1 MVLVDKKQLLIYNKF
16 VFLYTII
23 LRRFFRMKKI
33 KILALVMA
41 LVAIVACFAG
51 CGEKEAAKLTMATN
65 AEFPPFE
72 YLEGEEIVGADVDLA
87 KALAEK
93 LGRELEIT
101 NIDFDAALTGAATG
115 KYDVAVAGITAN
127 DERRKNMNFSD
138 DYYTASQAIIVTADS
153 EIKAAADLEGKKV
166 SCQEG
171 TTGEQY
177 LLDNEYEIQSY
188 KTGAEAVSALTAGK
202 VDAVVIDNAVAVAL
216 SAKQDGKTVVLDE
229 ALTKE
234 AYAIAIKKGND
245 ELTEEINKALDE
257 LKAEGVLKKIFE
269 KYNLPYDEQ

>member
-1 MVLVDKKQLLIYNKF
+1 
-16 VFLYTII
+16 
-23 LRRFFRMKKI
+23 MKKI

-51 CGEKEAAKLTMATN
+51 CGEKEASKLTMATN

-72 YLEGEEIVGADVDLA
+72 YLEGEEIVGADVVLA

-127 DERRKNMNFSD
+127 DDRRKNMNFSD

-188 KTGAEAVSALTAGK
+188 KTGAEAVNALTSGK

-257 LKAEGVLKKIFE
+257 LKAEGVLKEIFE
-269 KYNLPYDEQ
+269 KYDLPYDEQ